1 MFSIKHICPS
11 FIEKPTPFTHISII
25 HHTPPQAADEFQL
38 GELFEH
44 LKNLITDRTSQSV
57 GLLINMVTNKPVQN
71 GINNNDSG
79 VIRNG
84 VVVRDRSGV
93 SDLERT

>member
-1 MFSIKHICPS
+1 M
-11 FIEKPTPFTHISII
+11 HISII
-25 HHTPPQAADEFQL
+25 HHTPLQAADEFEQV
-38 GELFEH
+38 EFFEH

-71 GINNNDSG
+71 GINNDSD